1 MGSYKRAIEIPKKRR
16 RKRKEMIKNTA
27 KMFTVLF
34 ICGSVVATLVYALT
48 ITSMYENLRESII
61 NNPNIPVRE
70 RERYEKM

>member
-1 MGSYKRAIEIPKKRR
+1 MGSYKRAIENPKKRR

-27 KMFTVLF
+27 KRFTVLF
-34 ICGSVVATLVYALT
+34 ICGGVVATLVYALT

>member
-1 MGSYKRAIEIPKKRR
+1 
-16 RKRKEMIKNTA
+16 MIKNTA

-34 ICGSVVATLVYALT
+34 ICGVVVATLVYALT